1 MHKISLDGNSLN
13 PEQAMA
19 VSSGNAKA
27 SLSDTSRDA
36 MEASRRVIEDI
47 IDSDD
52 VVYGCLLYTSP
63 SPRDKR
69 QSRMPACG

>member
-1 MHKISLDGNSLN
+1 MHEISLDGNSLK

-19 VSSGNAKA
+19 VSSGNAIA
-27 SLSDTSRDA
+27 SLSDASRDV
-36 MEASRRVIEDI
+36 MEASRQVIEGI

-63 SPRDKR
+63 SPRD
-69 QSRMPACG
+69 